1 MNTYTTSKREMSNVA
16 LHTLRGI
23 ALVFG
28 FYSAHAIAVT
38 DAVVAAS
45 ETPSAKKFL
54 EEFYN
59 AASIAKV
66 CKYREDAIYL
76 YYSTEY
82 ARLIRHEA
90 KAPTRDQEVN
100 VEVGITMVTAKNYA
114 AKRAENKK
122 PTEEQCG
129 AVRKA
134 IDEAVPRG
142 YDRP

>member
-1 MNTYTTSKREMSNVA
+1 MA
-16 LHTLRGI
+16 L
-23 ALVFG
+23 ALG
-28 FYSAHAIAVT
+28 FISAHAIAVT

-45 ETPSAKKFL
+45 ETTAAKKFL

-59 AASIAKV
+59 AASIAKA

-90 KAPTRDQEVN
+90 IVPTLDPEVN
-100 VEVGITMVTAKNYA
+100 VEVGIAMATAKTYA
-114 AKRAENKK
+114 TQR
-122 PTEEQCG
+122 TEGRKFTAEQCG
-129 AVRKA
+129 NVRKA
-134 IDEAVPRG
+134 IDERVPRG